1 MSKIADL
8 EKKTE
13 IIQKAV
19 ENELS
24 EKNPVPFIAWESDMV
39 RNECREDKNRI
50 ITIVLI
56 ICLSISN
63 MAWLYVFQSYD
74 YTSTT
79 ETYTTESTDGGN
91 ALINKEGSVNINGE
105 SKHDDNDNDKN

>member
-1 MSKIADL
+1 MSKVADL

-13 IIQKAV
+13 TIQKAL

-39 RNECREDKNRI
+39 RAECKEDKNRI
-50 ITIVLI
+50 VLIILI
-56 ICLSISN
+56 ICLFLSN

-79 ETYTTESTDGGN
+79 TYTTESKNGGN
-91 ALINKEGSVNINGE
+91 AVINKDGSVSINGE
-105 SKHDDNDNDKN
+105 SEYDDDNVKN